1 VSRRG
6 NGLSADTYA
15 PLIDVAPELADALL
29 TALEEAGIAAYAMP
43 GEEAADETPEAPLD
57 RLYVDAT
64 REAAAE
70 DILHGHLARLREQR
84 VGSAEPESEE
94 PDATAG
100 SPAATDQQDE
110 EAIWA
115 QIVAGFDAEPAEGE
129 TPWPEQENVDS
140 EGQDESGRLPT
151 ARVIDYPGQNDELDD
166 EAEADEDHFIPP
178 PPPPLPATDPVTKGA
193 WVALVGGPLYLL
205 LTVILG
211 WDVPGWAAFVAVAAF
226 IGGFVALVLRMG
238 DEPRDPDDGAVV

>member
-1 VSRRG
+1 MSRRG

-29 TALEEAGIAAYAMP
+29 AALEEAGIAAYATP
-43 GEEAADETPEAPLD
+43 GEEPSGDTAETPLD

-84 VGSAEPESEE
+84 VGPETPEPE
-94 PDATAG
+94 DTAQ
-100 SPAATDQQDE
+100 AATDQQDE

-129 TPWPEQENVDS
+129 NPWPDEENIDPDARDQT
-140 EGQDESGRLPT
+140 GKLPT
-151 ARVIDYPGQNDELDD
+151 ARVIDYPGQDDELD
-166 EAEADEDHFIPP
+166 EAEEEDEDHFVPP
-178 PPPPLPATDPVTKGA
+178 PPPPLPNADPVTKGA